1 MIAAISYSGDFIP
14 DDGQLQRMKRQF
26 PQVTFM
32 DKKRDE
38 WELGGLENAEI
49 LIGFPSDGML
59 QTMRALKWLQLPSA
73 GADSYAKRP
82 ALPEHVVVTSSS
94 GVFSVPGA
102 EHALALMLA
111 LTRQLHVH
119 FRQQSERI
127 WKHNPRCLEIQDSNV
142 TIIGM
147 GDIGTEL
154 ARKAKGLGA
163 CVIGVKRSLSERP
176 SFVDELVVTAD
187 LDSALAKSDFIV
199 STLPLT
205 AETEGIISAERIGRM
220 KRGAVFI
227 NIGRGRTVDEE
238 ALIEALQSGH
248 LHGAGLDVTAVEPP
262 QASSLLWDMP
272 NVILTAH
279 AAGVSPKKAE
289 RRTELFAANI
299 QRYLQGEPLL
309 NVIERGRGY

>member
-1 MIAAISYSGDFIP
+1 
-14 DDGQLQRMKRQF
+14 
-26 PQVTFM
+26 
-32 DKKRDE
+32 
-38 WELGGLENAEI
+38 
-49 LIGFPSDGML
+49 
-59 QTMRALKWLQLPSA
+59 
-73 GADSYAKRP
+73 
-82 ALPEHVVVTSSS
+82 
-94 GVFSVPGA
+94 
-102 EHALALMLA
+102 
-111 LTRQLHVH
+111 
-119 FRQQSERI
+119 
-127 WKHNPRCLEIQDSNV
+127 
-142 TIIGM
+142 
-147 GDIGTEL
+147 
-154 ARKAKGLGA
+154 A